1 MTTTVSVRGQLY
13 FSNVQQ
19 QVKGIDVTVS
29 HMGDVTIT
37 DAGEGASIDGAKSNF
52 VTASSLLELQWH
64 RSSSTALSLGLS
76 VRLCD
81 KRALSSTK
89 NNKATLETV

>member
-37 DAGEGASIDGAKSNF
+37 DAGEGASIDGAKSN
-52 VTASSLLELQWH
+52 L
-64 RSSSTALSLGLS
+64 
-76 VRLCD
+76 
-81 KRALSSTK
+81 
-89 NNKATLETV
+89 